1 MSTFFIDRPVLA
13 WVIAILI
20 MLAGGLTATQLPI
33 SQYPEVAPPS
43 VAITAVYP
51 GASADTVENSVV
63 QIIESNLTGID
74 NVEYFSSVSDSSG
87 AATITVTFTAGTDAD
102 IAQVQVQ
109 NKLQSALP
117 LLPQE
122 VQRQGIRVEK
132 TASGFLLVPAFVSS
146 DGSMSTIDISDFVS
160 TTIQDPLSRLGG
172 VGQVQLF
179 GAPYAM
185 RIWLDAEKMAAY
197 NLTATDVVSAIR
209 AQNAQIAAGELG
221 GLPATE
227 GQQLNASII
236 VQSRFQD
243 AEQFRNILLRA
254 NPNGARILLRD
265 VAEVELGGENYNYSI
280 EFNRL
285 PAVGMAISLAS
296 GANALETADSV
307 RARIDEL
314 KSFFPEG
321 LEVHYPYDTTPFV
334 RISIEE
340 VIKTLVEAI
349 ILVFLVMLLF
359 LQNLRATLIT
369 TVAIPVV
376 LLGTFGLMAI
386 FGFTVNTLTMFGLVL
401 AIGLLV
407 DDAIV
412 VVENVE
418 RVMTEDHLSPRD
430 ATRKSMKQ
438 ITGALIGIAMVLS
451 AVFVP
456 MAFFGGS
463 TGIIYRQFSVT
474 MVSAMVLSVIV
485 ALVLTPALCA
495 TILKPHDP
503 DRKENRFFAWF
514 NRNFQKATEGYRR
527 ATSYILRRTVR
538 FLAIYAVLL
547 GVLVFGLFNLPGS
560 FLPEEDQGILFVQM
574 TLPAGATAERANEVM
589 DQIEDYFFDNEAEN
603 VESAFSVL
611 GFSFAGGGQNNG
623 IMFIRLRDWEERTR
637 SDQTVQAI
645 AQRAAG
651 ALWQIRDAMVFPFVP
666 PAITELGTSSGF
678 NFQLE
683 DLNGNGHEALISA
696 RNQLLGM
703 AAQDPRLMNVRPNG
717 QEDAPVFKVD
727 VDQQAAAALG
737 VSMTDVSNTLSIGL
751 APSYVDDFILNG
763 RVKRVIVQSRAQNR
777 MLPEDLNDWYVRNNR
792 GEMVPF
798 SAFSKGRWEYASPR
812 LERYNGFPSV
822 NIQGE
827 AAPGLSSGDAMQ
839 AMEEL
844 VDQLPE
850 GFGFEW
856 TGMSLQEQ
864 QSGSQAPLLY
874 ALSLIVVFLSLAAL
888 YESWSVPAA
897 VMLVVPLGIL
907 GAVVFAITRGL
918 SNDIYFQVGLLTTV
932 GLSAKNA
939 ILIVEFAKSL
949 FESGLSL
956 WDSIMEAIRM
966 RLRPIIMTSMAFTLA
981 VLPLVLASGAG
992 SGGQI
997 AIGTAVFGGM
1007 ISATL
1012 LAIFFVPLFFAL
1024 VFRPRGRNA
1033 EDTPG

>member
-20 MLAGGLTATQLPI
+20 MLAGGLTASKLPI
-33 SQYPEVAPPS
+33 SQYPEVAPPAI
-43 VAITAVYP
+43 AITANYP
-51 GASADTVENSVV
+51 GASAETVENSVV
-63 QIIESNLTGID
+63 QIIEANLTGID
-74 NVEYFSSVSDSSG
+74 HVEYFSSVSDSSG
-87 AATITVTFTAGTDAD
+87 GATITVTFTAGTDAD

-122 VQRQGIRVEK
+122 VQRQGIRVTK
-132 TASGFLLVPAFVSS
+132 SSAGFLLVPAFVSS
-146 DGSMSTIDISDFVS
+146 DGSMSTIDIADFVS
-160 TTIQDPLSRLGG
+160 TTVQDPLSRLGG

-185 RIWLDAEKMAAY
+185 RIWLNAEKMAAY
-197 NLTATDVVSAIR
+197 SLTATDIVNAIR

-221 GLPATE
+221 GLPAQE
-227 GQQLNASII
+227 GQQLNASIV

-243 AEQFRNILLRA
+243 AEQFRNILLRV

-265 VAEVELGGENYNYSI
+265 VAEVELGGENYAYTI

-285 PAVGMAISLAS
+285 PAVGMAIYLAS
-296 GANALETADSV
+296 GANALQTAEDV

-314 KSFFPEG
+314 KPFFPEN
-321 LEVHYPYDTTPFV
+321 LDVYYPYDTTPFIE
-334 RISIEE
+334 ISIDE

-359 LQNLRATLIT
+359 LQNFRATLIT

-386 FGFTVNTLTMFGLVL
+386 FGFTINTLTMFGLVL

-418 RVMTEDHLSPRD
+418 RVMSEEHLSPRE
-430 ATRKSMKQ
+430 ATRKSMQQ

-451 AVFVP
+451 AVFIP

-474 MVSAMVLSVIV
+474 MVSAMALSVIV
-485 ALVLTPALCA
+485 AIVLTPALCA

-503 DRKENRFFAWF
+503 NQQENRFFAWF
-514 NRNFQKATEGYRR
+514 NRNFQAASDKYRR
-527 ATSYILRRTVR
+527 ATGYILRRTVR
-538 FLAIYAVLL
+538 FLCIYAALL
-547 GVLVFGLFNLPGS
+547 GVLVYGLFNLPGS
-560 FLPEEDQGILFVQM
+560 FLPDEDQGTLFVQM
-574 TLPAGATAERANEVM
+574 TLPAGATEERANEVM
-589 DQIEDYFFDNEAEN
+589 NQIEDYFFDNEAEN

-623 IMFIRLRDWEERTR
+623 MMFIRLKDWDERTR
-637 SDQTVQAI
+637 PDQSVQAI
-645 AQRAAG
+645 AQRAGG
-651 ALWQIRDAMVFPFVP
+651 ALWQIRDAMVFPFIP

-683 DLNGNGHEALISA
+683 DLNGQGHGALVAA

-703 AAQDPRLMNVRPNG
+703 AAQDARLANVRPNG
-717 QEDAPVFKVD
+717 QEDAPVFKID

-737 VSMTDVSNTLSIGL
+737 VSMTDVSNTVSVGL
-751 APSYVDDFILNG
+751 APSYIDDFILNG
-763 RVKRVIVQSRAQNR
+763 RVKRVIVQSRPENR
-777 MLPEDLNDWYVRNNR
+777 MLPEDINDWYVRNNR
-792 GEMVPF
+792 GDMVPF
-798 SAFSKGRWEYASPR
+798 SAFSIGRWEYASPR

-827 AAPGLSSGDAMQ
+827 AAPGLSSGDAML

-844 VDQLPE
+844 AGQLPE

-888 YESWSVPAA
+888 YESWSVPVA

-907 GAVVFAITRGL
+907 GAVLFAMSRGL

-966 RLRPIIMTSMAFTLA
+966 RLRPIIMTSMAFSLA
-981 VLPLVLASGAG
+981 VLPLVIASGAG

-1024 VFRPRGRNA
+1024 IFKARGRNV
-1033 EDTPG
+1033 EISSS

>member
-20 MLAGGLTATQLPI
+20 MLAGGLTASQLPI

-43 VAITAVYP
+43 VSIVASYP

-74 NVEYFSSVSDSSG
+74 NVEYFSSVSDASG
-87 AATITVTFTAGTDAD
+87 TATIIVTFSTGTDPD

-122 VQRQGIRVEK
+122 VQRQGIRVTK
-132 TASGFLLVPAFVSS
+132 SASGFLMVPAFVSA
-146 DGSMSTIDISDFVS
+146 DGSLSNVEISDFVAS
-160 TTIQDPLSRLGG
+160 TIQDPLSRVYG
-172 VGQVQLF
+172 VGQVELF
-179 GAPYAM
+179 GSPYAM
-185 RIWLDAEKMAAY
+185 RIWLDAQKMAAY
-197 NLTATDVVSAIR
+197 NLTAGDIVTAIR

-221 GLPATE
+221 GVPAVA
-227 GQQLNASII
+227 GQQLNASLI

-243 AEQFRNILLRA
+243 AQQFRDVLLRV
-254 NPNGARILLRD
+254 NPDGARILLGD
-265 VAEVELGGENYNYSI
+265 VANVELGGENYLFNI

-296 GANALETADSV
+296 GANALQTADAV
-307 RARIDEL
+307 RARIESL
-314 KSFFPEG
+314 ESFFPPG
-321 LEVHYPYDTTPFV
+321 LEVHYPYDTTPFI
-334 RISIEE
+334 RISIKE
-340 VIKTLVEAI
+340 VIKTLIEAI
-349 ILVFLVMLLF
+349 VLVFLVMLLF

-376 LLGTFGLMAI
+376 LLGTFGLMAV
-386 FGFTVNTLTMFGLVL
+386 FGFTINTLTLFGLVL

-418 RVMTEDHLSPRD
+418 RVMTEDNLSPRD
-430 ATRKSMKQ
+430 ATLKSMRQ

-463 TGIIYRQFSVT
+463 TGVIYRQFSIT
-474 MVSAMVLSVIV
+474 IVSAMALSVLV
-485 ALVLTPALCA
+485 ALILTPALCA
-495 TILKPHDP
+495 TLLKPH
-503 DRKENRFFAWF
+503 KFESSGHGFFAWF
-514 NRNFQKATEGYRR
+514 NRKFDAASRSYRR
-527 ATSYILRRTVR
+527 ATSFILGRTLR
-538 FLAIYAVLL
+538 FLVIYLVLI
-547 GVLVFGLFNLPGS
+547 GVLAFSLFRLPGS
-560 FLPEEDQGILFVQM
+560 FLPEEDQGVLFVQM
-574 TLPAGATAERANEVM
+574 TLPVGATIERANLVM
-589 DQIEDYFFDNEAEN
+589 NQIEDYFFEQEAEN

-611 GFSFAGGGQNNG
+611 GFSFSGGGQNNG
-623 IMFIRLRDWEERTR
+623 IMFVRLRDWEERTR
-637 SDQTVQAI
+637 ADQSVQAV
-645 AQRAAG
+645 AERAFG

-666 PAITELGTSSGF
+666 PAIIELGTSTGF
-678 NFQLE
+678 NFQLQ
-683 DLNGNGHEALISA
+683 DLNGAGHDALIAA

-703 AAQDPRLMNVRPNG
+703 AAQDTRLVGVRPNG
-717 QEDAPVFKVD
+717 QEDTPVYKID
-727 VDQQAAAALG
+727 IDQQAAAALG
-737 VSMTDVSNTLSIGL
+737 VSMEAVSSTLSTGL
-751 APSYVDDFILNG
+751 APAYVDDFILNG
-763 RVKRVIVQSRAQNR
+763 RVKRVIVQARPENR

-792 GEMVPF
+792 NEMVPL
-798 SAFSKGRWEYASPR
+798 SAFATGRWEYASPR
-812 LERYNGFPSV
+812 LERYNGFPSI
-822 NIQGE
+822 NIAGE

-844 VDQLPE
+844 AAQLPP

-864 QSGSQAPLLY
+864 QSGNQAPLLY

-897 VMLVVPLGIL
+897 VMLAVPLGVL
-907 GAVVFAITRGL
+907 GAVLFAISRGM

-956 WDSIMEAIRM
+956 KDAVMEAIRM
-966 RLRPIIMTSMAFTLA
+966 RLRPIVMTSLAFMLA
-981 VLPLVLASGAG
+981 VLPLVTASGAG
-992 SGGQI
+992 SGSQN

-1007 ISATL
+1007 LSATL
-1012 LAIFFVPLFFAL
+1012 LAIFFVPLFFVL
-1024 VFRPRGRNA
+1024 VFRKKASTAKPEA
-1033 EDTPG
+1033 L

>member
-20 MLAGGLTATQLPI
+20 MLAGGLTASQLPI
-33 SQYPEVAPPS
+33 SQYPEVAPPA
-43 VAITAVYP
+43 VAITANYP

-63 QIIESNLTGID
+63 QIIETNLTGID
-74 NVEYFSSVSDSSG
+74 NVEYFSSVSDSAG
-87 AATITVTFTAGTDAD
+87 TATITVTFTAGTDAD

-122 VQRQGIRVEK
+122 VQRQGIRVSK

-160 TTIQDPLSRLGG
+160 TTVQDPLSRLGG

-197 NLTATDVVSAIR
+197 SLTATDIVNAIR
-209 AQNAQIAAGELG
+209 SQNAQIAAGELG
-221 GLPATE
+221 GLPAVE
-227 GQQLNASII
+227 GQQLNASIV
-236 VQSRFQD
+236 VQSRFNN
-243 AEQFRNILLRA
+243 AEQFRNILLRV
-254 NPNGARILLRD
+254 NPNGARILLGD
-265 VAEVELGGENYNYSI
+265 VAEVELGGENYAYTI

-296 GANALETADSV
+296 GANALQTAEDV

-314 KSFFPEG
+314 KPFFPEG
-321 LEVHYPYDTTPFV
+321 LEVYYPYDTTPFIE
-334 RISIEE
+334 ISIDE
-340 VIKTLVEAI
+340 VVKTLIEAI

-359 LQNLRATLIT
+359 LQNFRATLIT

-376 LLGTFGLMAI
+376 LLGTFGLMAM
-386 FGFTVNTLTMFGLVL
+386 FGFTINTLTMFGLVL

-418 RVMTEDHLSPRD
+418 RVMTEEHLSPRE

-503 DRKENRFFAWF
+503 NRKENRFFAWF
-514 NRNFQKATEGYRR
+514 NRNFKRATEGYQR
-527 ATSYILRRTVR
+527 ATSYILRRTIR
-538 FLAIYAVLL
+538 FLAIYAALL
-547 GVLVFGLFNLPGS
+547 CVLVFGLFNLPGS
-560 FLPEEDQGILFVQM
+560 FLPEEDQGTLFVQM
-574 TLPAGATAERANEVM
+574 TLPAGATAERADRVM
-589 DQIEDYFFDNEAEN
+589 NQIEDYFFENEAEN
-603 VESAFSVL
+603 VDSAFSVI

-623 IMFIRLRDWEERTR
+623 TMFVRLKDWKERTR
-637 SDQTVQAI
+637 PDQSVQAI
-645 AQRAAG
+645 AQRAGG

-683 DLNGNGHEALISA
+683 DLNGAGHDALIAA

-703 AAQDPRLMNVRPNG
+703 AAQDSRLANVRPNG

-737 VSMTDVSNTLSIGL
+737 VSMTDVSNTLGVGL

-763 RVKRVIVQSRAQNR
+763 RVKRVIVQSRPENR
-777 MLPEDLNDWYVRNNR
+777 MLPEDINDWYVRNR
-792 GEMVPF
+792 SGEMVPF
-798 SAFSKGRWEYASPR
+798 SAFSVGRWEYASPR

-827 AAPGLSSGDAMQ
+827 AAPGLSSGDAME

-844 VDQLPE
+844 AGQLPE

-907 GAVVFAITRGL
+907 GAVLFAISRGL

-966 RLRPIIMTSMAFTLA
+966 RLRPIIMTSMAFSLA

-1024 VFRPRGRNA
+1024 VFRARGQDA
-1033 EDTPG
+1033 EASSS